1 MMYDDKIVDFSSDYI
16 EYIIDQYVHSK
27 RDRTILKQK
36 WLDDETYHTI
46 AENVGM
52 SDRGVQYV
60 VDRWRKKLLK
70 YFS

>member
-1 MMYDDKIVDFSSDYI
+1 MMYDDKILDFSSDYI

-27 RDRTILKQK
+27 RDREILKQK

-46 AENVGM
+46 AVNVEM